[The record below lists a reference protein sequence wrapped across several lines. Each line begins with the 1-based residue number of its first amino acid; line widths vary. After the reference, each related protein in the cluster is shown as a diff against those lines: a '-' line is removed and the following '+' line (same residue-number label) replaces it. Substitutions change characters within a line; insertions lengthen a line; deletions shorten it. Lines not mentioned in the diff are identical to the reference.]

1 MAYAHLAI
9 AKAKYV
15 KIAPR
20 KSRLVADQI
29 RGKDAG
35 EARTILRFSKKK
47 KAAGFITKVLDSA
60 IANAQVTN
68 PSVDVDNLYVS
79 RIFIDKAPYLKR
91 FRAAPRG
98 RGVPILKRYCHIT
111 IQLGER
117 EEK

>member
-1 MAYAHLAI
+1 MAYVAVAQ
-9 AKAKYV
+9 AKYA

-20 KSRLVADQI
+20 KSRLVADLI

-35 EARTILRFSKKK
+35 EARTILRFSRKQ
-47 KAAGFITKVLDSA
+47 KAAGVITKVLDSA
-60 IANAQVTN
+60 IANAQVKHPTI
-68 PSVDVDNLYVS
+68 DVDQLYIS
-79 RIFIDKAPYLKR
+79 RIYVNKAAYLKR

-111 IQLGER
+111 IELGER

>member
-1 MAYAHLAI
+1 MSYAHLAI

-60 IANAQVTN
+60 IANAQVKN
-68 PSVDVDNLYVS
+68 PQVDVDNLYVS

>member
-1 MAYAHLAI
+1 MAQVAI
-9 AKAKYV
+9 ARAKYV

-20 KSRLVADQI
+20 KSRLVADLI

-35 EARTILRFSKKK
+35 EARTILRFSRKQ
-47 KAAGFITKVLDSA
+47 KAAGMIGKVLDSA
-60 IANAQVTN
+60 IANAQVKQPN
-68 PSVDVDNLYVS
+68 IDVDRLFVSSIYV
-79 RIFIDKAPYLKR
+79 DKAPYLKR
-91 FRAAPRG
+91 FRTAPRG

>member
-1 MAYAHLAI
+1 MAYAHVAI
-9 AKAKYV
+9 AKAKYI

-20 KSRLVADQI
+20 KSRLVVDQI

-35 EARTILRFSKKK
+35 EARTILKFSRKK

-60 IANAQVTN
+60 IANAQVKHPN
-68 PSVDVDNLYVS
+68 IDVDRLYVS
-79 RIFIDKAPYLKR
+79 RIFVDEAPYLKR